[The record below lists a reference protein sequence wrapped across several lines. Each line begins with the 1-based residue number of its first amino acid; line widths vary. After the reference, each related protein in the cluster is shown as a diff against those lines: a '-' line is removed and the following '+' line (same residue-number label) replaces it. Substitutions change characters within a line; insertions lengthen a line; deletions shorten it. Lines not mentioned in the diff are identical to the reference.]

1 MMAYPYILLF
11 LSTLFLSTFVGISS
25 RHLFIVWIS
34 FELNILSFIPIIS
47 FSSWFQETESCIKY
61 FIFQAFGS
69 SILLLGSLNR
79 IVCYRV
85 IFGLLVKL
93 GVAPFHF
100 WFPSVI
106 SGCSWFVCG
115 LLITWQ
121 KVLPLFLIVYCFDRS
136 YSPLVLVC
144 GAIRSLVGGLG
155 GLNQTQL
162 RPLLGYSSIGHIGW
176 ILCGRYYS
184 KVVGIVYF
192 FFYFLISLCVVWL
205 FIYIMYYSLSIS
217 IRGFRYS
224 YLISFLVLGLFLSLG
239 GVPPLTGF
247 FPKWIIISL
256 LDSFSLLFFLL
267 VGSLINLYYYLNV
280 CFSIF
285 ICRESRLMGKRRFS
299 VSSVFILFCFL
310 SIFSFPLL
318 WYALVLFY

>member
-11 LSTLFLSTFVGISS
+11 LSTLFLRTFVGISS
-25 RHLFIVWIS
+25 GHLFIVWIS
-34 FELNILSFIPIIS
+34 FELNMLSFIPIIS
-47 FSSWFQETESCIKY
+47 FSSWFQETERCIKY
-61 FIFQAFGS
+61 FMFQAFGS

-79 IVCYRV
+79 AVYHGI

-100 WFPSVI
+100 WFPSVM

-121 KVLPLFLIVYCFDRS
+121 KVLPLFLIIYCFDGL
-136 YSPLVLVC
+136 YNPLILIC
-144 GAIRSLVGGLG
+144 GAIRRFVGGVG

-184 KVVGIVYF
+184 KVVGIIYF
-192 FFYFLISLCVVWL
+192 SFYFLISFCVVWL
-205 FIYIMYYSLSIS
+205 FIYIIYYSLN
-217 IRGFRYS
+217 IRVRSFRYS
-224 YLISFLVLGLFLSLG
+224 YLVSFLVLGLFLSLG

-247 FPKWIIISL
+247 FPK
-256 LDSFSLLFFLL
+256 
-267 VGSLINLYYYLNV
+267 
-280 CFSIF
+280 
-285 ICRESRLMGKRRFS
+285 
-299 VSSVFILFCFL
+299 
-310 SIFSFPLL
+310 
-318 WYALVLFY
+318 